1 MAEQYRVIVVGC
13 GAVGAAT
20 AYWLSRRLGGD
31 GGVLA
36 LEQYQHGHT
45 RGASED
51 HSRVI
56 RHAYSRPEYTAL
68 TPAAYQAWNVAERE
82 TGLQLVYRTG
92 GLIIAEDGSAGAA
105 YLAATADAM
114 DTANLPYEQLTGVE
128 VAGRWP
134 QWRLGAEHVALR
146 DPESGIL
153 DIRRGTAAHL
163 AMARDRGARVL
174 AGAEVTAITESAGG
188 VTVTAGGQE
197 YRAGQVVLAGGA
209 WNPLLLAMLGGG
221 DGARLPIALTEEQ
234 VTYFATPKVAQFTP
248 DRFGV
253 WGYLADDG
261 LYYGFPVY
269 GEVAVKIGI
278 DGAGPVVTPE
288 TRTYARD
295 EGRVQRV
302 LAFLER
308 YLPGAVGPELYT
320 RACCYDFPPDRDFIV
335 DYVPGS
341 QRVLVCAGA
350 GHAGKFAGL
359 LGRVLSELALD
370 GASRFPVAAFSATR
384 PALSGTGA
392 VATGRVNSM

>member
-1 MAEQYRVIVVGC
+1 MPQEPAQQYRVIVIGC

-20 AYWLSRRLGGD
+20 AYWLSRRLGGS
-31 GGVLA
+31 VLA

-68 TPAAYQAWNVAERE
+68 TPAAYQSWNVAERE

-92 GLIIAEDGSAGAA
+92 GLIVAEEGSAGAA
-105 YLAATADAM
+105 YLAAAAGAM
-114 DTANLPYEQLTGVE
+114 DAANLPYSQLSGVE
-128 VAGRWP
+128 VGERWP
-134 QWRLGAEHVALR
+134 QWRLGREHVALH

-153 DIRRGTAAHL
+153 DIRRATAAHL
-163 AMARDRGARVL
+163 ALARDRGATVL
-174 AGAEVTAITESAGG
+174 AEAEVTAIAETPGG
-188 VTVTAGGQE
+188 VTVTAAGQE
-197 YRAGQVVLAGGA
+197 FRAERAVLAGGA
-209 WNPLLLAMLGGG
+209 WNPLLLGLLGC
-221 DGARLPIALTEEQ
+221 DSSRLPITLTEEQ
-234 VTYFATPKVAQFTP
+234 VTYFATAKVSRFTP

-253 WGYLADDG
+253 FGYLADDG

-295 EGRVQRV
+295 EARVGRV

-308 YLPGAVGPELYT
+308 YLPDAVGPELYT
-320 RACCYDFPPDRDFIV
+320 RTCCYDFAPDRDFIA

-370 GASRFPVAAFSATR
+370 GESRFPVSAFSATR
-384 PALSGTGA
+384 PALSGAAA
-392 VATGRVNSM
+392 VPGRVNSM